1 MATISPKQ
9 MKRSR
14 LSGGVVNRT
23 DLTIEGNQFPARVIQ
38 PILDMVADNSLEQLV
53 DYPTLKDKT
62 LDLIFSPHL
71 SYTEWCK
78 PLLSI
83 DNSNQDIVHLDT
95 TLVASRLKP
104 QRKKDLR
111 MKRQSRYQNRF
122 DQLR

>member
-1 MATISPKQ
+1 